1 MGQVEAI
8 VGGILWVFFLV
19 GSVVCSLRFLGFHVA
34 FSVCFFSRGGLVLW
48 TFSFLLDVVE

>member
-19 GSVVCSLRFLGFHVA
+19 GSVVCSLRFLGVHVA